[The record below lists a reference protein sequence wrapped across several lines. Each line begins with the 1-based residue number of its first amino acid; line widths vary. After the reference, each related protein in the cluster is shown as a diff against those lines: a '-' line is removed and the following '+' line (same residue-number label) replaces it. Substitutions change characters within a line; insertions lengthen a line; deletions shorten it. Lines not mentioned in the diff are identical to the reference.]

1 MNPDATLKEFLDEV
15 REIFASK
22 KAVNIYVY
30 DAPLEKIE
38 ELVRKG
44 YTLGSAMSS
53 SSGIRAYATRNVV
66 AGEFEVTLT
75 VYSDSMTLEKY
86 LELRKKLEQ

>member
-1 MNPDATLKEFLDEV
+1 MDLDIVLKDFLDEV

-53 SSGIRAYATRNVV
+53 GSGIRAYATRNVV
-66 AGEFEVTLT
+66 TGEFEVALT
-75 VYSDSMTLEKY
+75 VYSDNMTLEKY
-86 LELRKKLEQ
+86 LELRKRLEQ